1 MKPIAVLGAD
11 STIERETP
19 VSPDCRRAVCSEAP
33 RVIADRPLG
42 RAEFDRASEAFDQHD
57 AKYPE
62 GCSTPILSKNLKP
75 NIYYKAQDFTLGASR
90 APRRSDASRAE
101 TSAAREMAARRGFL
115 FDAGVIGEV
124 EGASCDR

>member
-11 STIERETP
+11 STIDGEP
-19 VSPDCRRAVCSEAP
+19 P
-33 RVIADRPLG
+33 RGSVVVDRPLG
-42 RAEFDRASEAFDQHD
+42 RAEFDRASEAFDQYD

-62 GCSTPILSKNLKP
+62 GCSSPILSGNLKP

-90 APRRSDASRAE
+90 APRRRNASRAQ
-101 TSAAREMAARRGFL
+101 TSRAPGMAARRGCP
-115 FDAGVIGEV
+115 FDEGVIGEV